1 MDWTHRVTI
10 FPLKP
15 SFKLSFKPKL
25 NLNAKSGFK
34 PELRLTLV

>member
-1 MDWTHRVTI
+1 MTPTTLTMCDFI
-10 FPLKP
+10 FLLKP
-15 SFKLSFKPKL
+15 SFKPKF